1 MTSTQLSGDAFI
13 KAAPKALETALKIIM
28 AMDRNYTAEEWL
40 SVRPYFADID
50 IKLHACLTRDPSRV
64 QAIKQRVIAAQK
76 INAKLDTKTKAPPP
90 VKS

>member
-1 MTSTQLSGDAFI
+1 MTSTNLSGEAFI
-13 KAAPKALETALKIIM
+13 KTAPKALETALKIIM

-64 QAIKQRVIAAQK
+64 QAIKARMHAAKQATVTLDQK
-76 INAKLDTKTKAPPP
+76 HKAA